1 MKPVWRPIFLQ
12 AGVVVV
18 HRSVALFIATEV
30 VLLLWIRD
38 SLVLNIIML
47 LAPIDALKT
56 WQLGG

>member
-1 MKPVWRPIFLQ
+1 MV
-12 AGVVVV
+12 AGFWVARRLGFR
-18 HRSVALFIATEV
+18 RSVALFIATEV